1 MKTVDVDVL
10 VEELQKAAA
19 HKGLGAAIAGIILEF
34 IETLPA
40 IDVVERSSF
49 EAVADKYVQIQ
60 DKLIRG
66 ELVPVIHGRWEKF
79 TLDTYD
85 FALRLRCSMCQKVVY
100 EEEFKFCPYCGARM
114 DDG

>member
-1 MKTVDVDVL
+1 MRTVDVNVL

-34 IETLPA
+34 IESLPA

-49 EAVADKYVQIQ
+49 EAVGNKYAQIQ

-66 ELVPVIHGRWEKF
+66 ELVPVVHGRWEV
-79 TLDTYD
+79 
-85 FALRLRCSMCQKVVY
+85 R
-100 EEEFKFCPYCGARM
+100 G
-114 DDG
+114 